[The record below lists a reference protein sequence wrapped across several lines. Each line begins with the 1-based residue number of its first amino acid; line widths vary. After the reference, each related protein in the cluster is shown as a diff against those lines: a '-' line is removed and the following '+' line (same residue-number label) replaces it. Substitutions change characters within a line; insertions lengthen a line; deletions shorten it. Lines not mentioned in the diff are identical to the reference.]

1 MQLSEEEKQ
10 KLRDNGFSEEDIAA
24 YEQDQSQQAAPAPV
38 SPEQADT
45 GLPKFSETEIPAT
58 TPPPEASTAETALGV
73 APILTEALP
82 YIGGGAGVGVLGYAG
97 KKYAEGKKAQLQTEE
112 MRQKGMMEREEMRQ
126 RSLNERQQMRMQQG
140 GPRAPVQ
147 PGGPGQPPV
156 QGGFQRGQ
164 FNMPQQPNMQ
174 TGMPSDVRLQQ
185 GQMAQPDKMTIFRNP
200 NAGNYIERMSELSKT
215 YGPAQEVV
223 QPKAQPQSQPQPKPS
238 GFPRGTFRGGGGGG
252 GGGGAMVFD
261 PTQRRKP
268 LQF

>member
-10 KLRDNGFSEEDIAA
+10 KLRDAGFDEEAIAA
-24 YEQDQSQQAAPAPV
+24 YEQDQNQQAAPAPV
-38 SPEQADT
+38 SPEQADS
-45 GLPKFSETEIPAT
+45 GLPKLSETEIPAT
-58 TPPPEASTAETALGV
+58 APPPEASTAET
-73 APILTEALP
+73 I
-82 YIGGGAGVGVLGYAG
+82 IGGAPAVGTAIGTAVGLGGAYKLGKEFFKGG
-97 KKYAEGKKAQLQTEE
+97 KENREINRMRAEAELMDAQRKMRDFEAKQQT
-112 MRQKGMMEREEMRQ
+112 MRGQPGP
-126 RSLNERQQMRMQQG
+126 QQA

-164 FNMPQQPNMQ
+164 FNMPQQPSMN
-174 TGMPSDVRLQQ
+174 TGMPSAVQQ
-185 GQMAQPDKMTIFRNP
+185 PPAQPDKMTIFKNP
-200 NAGNYIERMSELSKT
+200 NAGNYIERMNELSQK

-223 QPKAQPQSQPQPKPS
+223 QPKAQPQPQPKSS
-238 GFPRGTFRGGGGGG
+238 GFPRGTFRGGGGGGG